1 MTSQVQRGK
10 DSETGLRGPAFHL
23 WRVSV
28 NHKPNSFSSF
38 YIIVSFTQS
47 SFFSLVARED
57 SQLLF
62 YSHRHINPS
71 DRHDSNCL
79 LITEQNLQC
88 KVCCAN
94 GPQNNPGIVLW
105 EDWAVRVEHFCFN
118 YPHVLSGL
126 GAALVEWR
134 EENKWALLQAW
145 EQLLNPEELSWLYLC
160 YLLLQILLPG
170 SGTESEGPL
179 ALPC

>member
-1 MTSQVQRGK
+1 MTSQVQRSK

-23 WRVSV
+23 WGVSV

-105 EDWAVRVEHFCFN
+105 EDWAVRVEHFCSN

-160 YLLLQILLPG
+160 
-170 SGTESEGPL
+170 
-179 ALPC
+179 